1 MDDDSEVSGE
11 TKITASKQRIIRLK
25 MVPANARPL
34 PQTLEAIQKADLIT
48 IGPGSLFTSLITNV
62 LVHGIP
68 EAIASSRAV
77 KVYICNLMTQVN
89 ESLNLTASEH
99 IKKIYEHAGIPIFD
113 YALANTGKISD
124 ELLARY
130 AEEGAAPIEVD
141 KQAIEALGVKCITGN
156 FVDEGDVVRHNTARL
171 AGELYRIVLA
181 RP

>member
-1 MDDDSEVSGE
+1 
-11 TKITASKQRIIRLK
+11 
-25 MVPANARPL
+25 
-34 PQTLEAIQKADLIT
+34 
-48 IGPGSLFTSLITNV
+48 
-62 LVHGIP
+62 
-68 EAIASSRAV
+68 
-77 KVYICNLMTQVN
+77 MTQVN